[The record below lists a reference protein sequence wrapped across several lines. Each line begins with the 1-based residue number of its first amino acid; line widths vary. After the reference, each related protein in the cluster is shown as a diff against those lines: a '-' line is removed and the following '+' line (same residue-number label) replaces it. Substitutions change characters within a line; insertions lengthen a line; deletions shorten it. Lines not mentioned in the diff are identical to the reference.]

1 MDKDD
6 VKVVYESKGLLGKIF
21 RIVQADAHFSPSDL
35 EQMGYPTDP
44 RITRFPLHESLLDR
58 LKPLKASYERDLQYD
73 MRRYRVYEPEIPSG
87 IAIRNKRRKRV
98 RDQNLNEPLREAY
111 NILVNNVRET
121 AQKIVNDF
129 EFKTTLT
136 PMQVVARHC
145 YALTYEEVHVRQW
158 EQALAEGKFGEK
170 PEDDEDSERLRPK
183 PLISFAWCFCQEI
196 IQIVSQAASNPS
208 IPVGVTDPE

>member
-1 MDKDD
+1 M
-6 VKVVYESKGLLGKIF
+6 L
-21 RIVQADAHFSPSDL
+21 
-35 EQMGYPTDP
+35 
-44 RITRFPLHESLLDR
+44 TRL
-58 LKPLKASYERDLQYD
+58 SYS
-73 MRRYRVYEPEIPSG
+73 YRVYEPEIPSG
-87 IAIRNKRRKRV
+87 IAIRNKRRKGV

-183 PLISFAWCFCQEI
+183 YVIVISLCK
-196 IQIVSQAASNPS
+196 PS
-208 IPVGVTDPE
+208 DKVDL